1 MKKIK
6 NEYSIK
12 RKRENKIEIKKK
24 QLDYKYSKMLDL
36 RKEKLEDKKKKELD
50 RFKRKYQKL
59 MEIELHNLTH
69 KRKRSIP
76 KDKTK
81 SKDKAKALKE
91 IQKYSKLVRAKK
103 TDKWIMVFVIDK
115 QKRVPLDK
123 KVNWWH
129 CYPQSNFAQLAF
141 DIDNIRPITSRWN
154 KQQLDNIWEWKKY
167 LPKEIQEKLEKKSKN
182 KWLKWS
188 MRDKNFYLQIIKTYK
203 ELNSKEEKRLGIIK

>member
-1 MKKIK
+1 MEIK
-6 NEYSIK
+6 NEYIIK

-59 MEIELHNLTH
+59 MEIEIYNLIH
-69 KRKRSIP
+69 KRKKSIP

-103 TDKWIMVFVIDK
+103 TDKWIVVFVIDK

-129 CYPQSNFAQLAF
+129 CFSKWRYHHMMF
-141 DIDNIRPITSRWN
+141 DERNIRPITSRWN
-154 KQQLDNIWEWKKY
+154 KQQLDNTWEWIVNI
-167 LPKEIQEKLEKKSKN
+167 PKEDREYLERISKEKKS
-182 KWLKWS
+182 
-188 MRDKNFYLQIIKTYK
+188 IIFTKKDYQYIIEK
-203 ELNSKEEKRLGIIK
+203 YQKLNEIEEKRLKIKKI